1 MALQQ
6 AAFPQAASLRMD
18 DELFEAFSRA
28 LIASQMLRI
37 LDDDRSQGKYFK
49 NISYEKR
56 NILERYLLTLRQKD
70 SKKIANKNFVSELVN
85 KKIMNAED
93 AKKMLARFS
102 EIKVLLEKENSS
114 LDFTISDE
122 FITIVCGRH
131 KIIEK
136 STPKLVE
143 RLNFLA
149 DSQNFESHKD
159 LAILMLNYSSI
170 LSASQHWGL
179 SSSHWAK
186 LITFG
191 VRNEAFA
198 SPINSRIITSG
209 GNYFSIFPHDA
220 VFGSRGNFFDCDM
233 ADYPGDWCINPP
245 FTEDLMEK
253 TVDKVLK
260 FLEYDNLIGS
270 PVNIFLLMP
279 SWDDAKAV
287 NKLRASEYKIFEKK
301 LVKGS
306 YNFEDKNGVEFVS
319 GVDSLY
325 FVLSKELKDA
335 SPEKIK
341 ILESITQYPK
351 S

>member
-1 MALQQ
+1 M
-6 AAFPQAASLRMD
+6 AFPQVTSIPMD
-18 DELFEAFSRA
+18 NELFEAFSRA
-28 LIASQMLRI
+28 LIASQMLRM
-37 LDDDRSQGKYFK
+37 LDDNRSQGKYFK

-70 SKKIANKNFVSELVN
+70 GKKIANKNFVSELVN

-114 LDFTISDE
+114 LDFTISDD
-122 FITIVCGRH
+122 FITIVCSRH

-149 DSQNFESHKD
+149 ASPKD
-159 LAILMLNYSSI
+159 TAILMLNYYSI

-179 SSSHWAK
+179 TSSHWAK
-186 LITFG
+186 LVTFG

-198 SPINSRIITSG
+198 SPINSRIIISG
-209 GNYFSIFPHDA
+209 GNYFSIFPHDT

-233 ADYPGDWCINPP
+233 DDYPGDWCINPP

-319 GVDSLY
+319 CVDSLY
-325 FVLSKELKDA
+325 FVLSKDS

-341 ILESITQYPK
+341 ILESII
-351 S
+351 